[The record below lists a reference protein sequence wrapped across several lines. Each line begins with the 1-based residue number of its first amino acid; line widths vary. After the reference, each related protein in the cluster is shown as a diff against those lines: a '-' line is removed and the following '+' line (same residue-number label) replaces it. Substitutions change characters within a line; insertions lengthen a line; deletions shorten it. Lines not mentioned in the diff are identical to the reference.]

1 MSLLKGF
8 KANKAITTLLE
19 SDSMHSS
26 ECRDAVSTIKK
37 IGPGAISKLIDA
49 LAEAPKESAVEQL
62 LVELLNDKTL
72 SLYADGLT
80 DPDKNVVAGVMRVLA
95 SGKGYDANRLYELF
109 DDPEIPK
116 NVLVQVLLTKKASLK
131 ANTLLGMLDKVSKN
145 VRQLIF
151 RVLEEIATEDSLP
164 HLLKYVNND
173 DPSVRLHIIRTMGR
187 FSNPRAAE
195 ALLAALKDPHKM
207 IRQSALEGLAQSKV
221 DISPRHITPMLRD
234 PDLTVQAKAI
244 ETLIQRHHPETVKYL
259 IDILQDDS
267 EYVRRAAVEVLNEVG
282 DPAAIKDLLN
292 AMKDKDWW
300 VKVRAADALGS
311 IGGPKV
317 VEAVLTLIKDK
328 DEFLRRSAIEILN
341 AIKDERA
348 FDYLV
353 EALQDPDWW
362 VRERAADALAS
373 MGDKRAIGPLIEVIK
388 SHPESSGI
396 AIQALIQLDD
406 KSAIRPLLEQLH
418 SAEPSAQK
426 DILNALSTLAD
437 DSHQNSIEGA
447 VTQLIQTTSNNDVR
461 EAAEATMQTMIA
473 SIQPNSSAGT
483 SQPSISE
490 GSNEMLLDL
499 SDPAIATTPSHEV
512 MLIDPEAL
520 SAGEILANR
529 YRVIKKVGKGAFG
542 VVLLVE
548 DQMVNEEII
557 LKFLNPHMASDD
569 SVIKRFVHELRY
581 ARRITHENVIRIYDF
596 LTFGRSN
603 AISMEYFKSHSLSYE
618 MHTNK
623 SWNFKRAIKIFIE
636 ICKGLR
642 VAHSVDVVHRD
653 IKPANILI
661 GDNDVVKVVDFGLAA
676 AATQTDSRITKSGLL
691 VGTPT
696 YMAPEQIRAK
706 KIDCRTD
713 IYSMGVMMYELFTG
727 APPYK
732 GEDHMATLFQHI
744 EGKAVAAKEKN
755 PKIPDALNS
764 IIMKAMAKKPE
775 DRYQKVEDME
785 KDLQALYDQGDQ

>member
-8 KANKAITTLLE
+8 KANKAIAILLDA
-19 SDSMHSS
+19 DSMHAA
-26 ECRDAVSTIKK
+26 ECRDAVNTIKK
-37 IGPGAISKLIDA
+37 IGPSAINKLIDA
-49 LAEAPKESAVEQL
+49 LAETTKESPVE
-62 LVELLNDKTL
+62 ELLGELLTDKTL
-72 SLYADGLT
+72 SIYVDALT
-80 DPDKNVVAGVMRVLA
+80 DPDKNVVAGTMRILA
-95 SGKGYDANRLYELF
+95 TSKNYDANRLYELF

-116 NVLVQVLLTKKASLK
+116 NVLVQILLAKKSSLK

-164 HLLKYVNND
+164 YLLKYVNND
-173 DPSVRLHIIRTMGR
+173 DPSIRLHIIRTMGR
-187 FSNPRAAE
+187 FVHPKAAE
-195 ALLAALKDPHKM
+195 ALLTALKDSHKL
-207 IRQSALEGLAQSKV
+207 IRQSALEGLAQSKAN
-221 DISPRHITPMLRD
+221 ISPQHITPMLRD
-234 PDLTVQAKAI
+234 PDLTVQSKAI
-244 ETLIQRHHPETVKYL
+244 EALIQRRHPETVKFL
-259 IDILQDDS
+259 IEILQDES

-282 DPAAIKDLLN
+282 DPRAINDLLT
-292 AMKDKDWW
+292 AMRDQDWW

-317 VEAVLTLIKDK
+317 VEAVLSLIKDK

-341 AIKDERA
+341 SIKDERA
-348 FDYLV
+348 YDYLV
-353 EALQDPDWW
+353 DALNDTDWW
-362 VRERAADALAS
+362 VRERAADALANL
-373 MGDKRAIGPLIEVIK
+373 GDKRAIGPLVELIK
-388 SHPESSGI
+388 SSPESSGV
-396 AIQALIQLDD
+396 AIQALIQLDE
-406 KSAIRPLLEQLH
+406 KSSIRPLLEQLH
-418 SAEPSAQK
+418 TADPSAQK

-437 DSHQNSIEGA
+437 NSHQDSIEGA
-447 VTQLIQTTSNNDVR
+447 VTQLIQSTSNSEVR
-461 EAAEATMQTMIA
+461 EAAEATMQTIIA
-473 SIQPNSSAGT
+473 PSHPSLDN
-483 SQPSISE
+483 SQPSAATSDDEI
-490 GSNEMLLDL
+490 MLDL
-499 SDPAIATTPSHEV
+499 SGADNPATPQHEV
-512 MLIDPEAL
+512 TFIDPEAL
-520 SAGEILANR
+520 AAGEVLAGR

-557 LKFLNPHMASDD
+557 LKFLNPNMASDD

-596 LTFGRSN
+596 VTFGRSN
-603 AISMEYFKSHSLSYE
+603 AISMEYFDSHSLSYE

-661 GDNDVVKVVDFGLAA
+661 NDNDVVKVVDFGLAA
-676 AATQTDSRITKSGLL
+676 AASQTDSRITKSGLL

-706 KIDCRTD
+706 KIDHRTD
-713 IYSMGVMMYELFTG
+713 IYSMGIVMYELFTG
-727 APPYK
+727 SPPYK

-744 EGKAVAAKEKN
+744 EGKASPAKEKN
-755 PKIPDALNS
+755 PKIPDVLND
-764 IIMKAMAKKPE
+764 IIMKAMSKKPE
-775 DRYQKVEDME
+775 DRFQKID
-785 KDLQALYDQGDQ
+785 DLESELQKLYDTGDS

>member
-19 SDSMHSS
+19 SDSAHAP

-37 IGPGAISKLIDA
+37 IGPSAITKLIDA
-49 LAEAPKESAVEQL
+49 LAEAPKDSAIEEL
-62 LVELLNDKTL
+62 LGDLLNDKTL
-72 SLYADGLT
+72 SIYVDGLT
-80 DPDKNVVAGVMRVLA
+80 DPDKNVVAGTMRILA
-95 SGKGYDANRLYELF
+95 TSDNYDANRLYELF

-116 NVLVQVLLTKKASLK
+116 NVLVQILLSKKKSLK

-164 HLLKYVNND
+164 YLLKYVNND

-187 FSNPRAAE
+187 FVHPKAAE
-195 ALLAALKDPHKM
+195 ALIMALADSHKL
-207 IRQSALEGLAQSKV
+207 IRQSALEGLAQSKA

-234 PDLTVQAKAI
+234 PDLTVQSKAI
-244 ETLIQRHHPETVKYL
+244 EALIKRKHPETVKYL
-259 IDILQDDS
+259 IDILQDES

-282 DPAAIKDLLN
+282 DPRAIKDLLT
-292 AMKDKDWW
+292 AMRDQDWW

-317 VEAVLTLIKDK
+317 VEAVLSLIKDK

-348 FDYLV
+348 YDYLV
-353 EALQDPDWW
+353 EALSDSDWW
-362 VRERAADALAS
+362 VRERAADALANL
-373 MGDKRAIGPLIEVIK
+373 GDKRAIGPLVELIK
-388 SHPESSGI
+388 THPESSGV
-396 AIQALIQLDD
+396 AIQALIQLDE
-406 KSAIRPLLEQLH
+406 KSSIRPLLEQLH
-418 SAEPSAQK
+418 TADPSAQK
-426 DILNALSTLAD
+426 DILNALSSLTD
-437 DSHQNSIEGA
+437 NSHQESIEGA
-447 VTQLIQTTSNNDVR
+447 VTQLLQTTSNDEVR
-461 EAAEATMQTMIA
+461 DAAEATMQTMIA
-473 SIQPNSSAGT
+473 PSHPSLDD
-483 SQPSISE
+483 SQPSA
-490 GSNEMLLDL
+490 GADEMMLDL
-499 SDPAIATTPSHEV
+499 SGTSNASSPQHEV
-512 MLIDPEAL
+512 TFIDPEAL
-520 SAGEILANR
+520 SAGELLADR
-529 YRVIKKVGKGAFG
+529 YKVIKKVGKGAFG

-548 DQMVNEEII
+548 DTMVNEEII
-557 LKFLNPHMASDD
+557 LKFLNPNMASDD

-596 LTFGRSN
+596 VTFGRSN
-603 AISMEYFKSHSLSYE
+603 AISMEYFDSHSLSYE

-661 GDNDVVKVVDFGLAA
+661 GANDVVKVVDFGLAA
-676 AATQTDSRITKSGLL
+676 AASQTDSRITKSGLL

-706 KIDCRTD
+706 KIDRRTD
-713 IYSMGVMMYELFTG
+713 IYSMGIVMYELFTG
-727 APPYK
+727 SPPYK

-744 EGKAVAAKEKN
+744 EGKAMSAKEKN
-755 PKIPDALNS
+755 PKIPDKLND
-764 IIMKAMAKKPE
+764 IIMKSMAKKPE
-775 DRYQKVEDME
+775 DRYQEIAE
-785 KDLQALYDQGDQ
+785 LEADLQALYDMGDN

>member
-19 SDSMHSS
+19 SDSAHAP

-37 IGPGAISKLIDA
+37 IGPSAINKLIDA
-49 LAEAPKESAVEQL
+49 LAEAPKDSAIEEL
-62 LVELLNDKTL
+62 LGELLNDKTL
-72 SLYADGLT
+72 SLYVDGLT
-80 DPDKNVVAGVMRVLA
+80 DPDKNVVAGAMRILA
-95 SGKGYDANRLYELF
+95 TSNNYDANRLYELF

-116 NVLVQVLLTKKASLK
+116 NVLVQILLSKKKSLK

-164 HLLKYVNND
+164 YLLKYVNND

-187 FSNPRAAE
+187 FVHPKAAE
-195 ALLAALKDPHKM
+195 ALLTALKDSHKL

-221 DISPRHITPMLRD
+221 DISPKHITPMLRD

-244 ETLIQRHHPETVKYL
+244 EALIQRHHPETVKYL
-259 IDILQDDS
+259 IDILQDES

-282 DPAAIKDLLN
+282 DPRAIKDLLT
-292 AMKDKDWW
+292 AMRDQDWW

-317 VEAVLTLIKDK
+317 VEAVLSLIKDK

-341 AIKDERA
+341 SIKDERA
-348 FDYLV
+348 YDYLV
-353 EALQDPDWW
+353 EALNDTDWW
-362 VRERAADALAS
+362 VRERAADALANL
-373 MGDKRAIGPLIEVIK
+373 GDKRAIGPLVELIK
-388 SHPESSGI
+388 ANPESSGV
-396 AIQALIQLDD
+396 AIQALIQLDE
-406 KSAIRPLLEQLH
+406 KSSIRPLLEQLH
-418 SAEPSAQK
+418 TADPSAQK

-437 DSHQNSIEGA
+437 DSHQESIEGA
-447 VTQLIQTTSNNDVR
+447 VTQLIQATSNDEVR

-473 SIQPNSSAGT
+473 PSHPSLEN
-483 SQPSISE
+483 SQPSASDDEI
-490 GSNEMLLDL
+490 MLDL
-499 SDPAIATTPSHEV
+499 SGASNPATPQHEV
-512 MLIDPEAL
+512 TFIDPEAL
-520 SAGEILANR
+520 SAGEVLAGR

-557 LKFLNPHMASDD
+557 LKFLNPNMASDD

-596 LTFGRSN
+596 VTFGRSN
-603 AISMEYFKSHSLSYE
+603 AISMEYFDSHSLSYE

-676 AATQTDSRITKSGLL
+676 AASQTDSRITKSGLL

-706 KIDCRTD
+706 KIDRRTD
-713 IYSMGVMMYELFTG
+713 IYSMGIVMYELFTG
-727 APPYK
+727 SPPYK

-744 EGKAVAAKEKN
+744 EGKAAAAKEKN
-755 PKIPDALNS
+755 PKIPDALNN
-764 IIMKAMAKKPE
+764 IIMKSMSKKPE
-775 DRYQKVEDME
+775 DRYQQISELE
-785 KDLQALYDQGDQ
+785 TDLQALYDMGDK